1 MSQYETK
8 PYEPPVSGWAIGGL
22 SFAAVI
28 MIMVGTFQ
36 ALAGLAAI
44 LNDEYFVVGK
54 NYTYDLDVSA
64 WGWIHLLL
72 GIVVLLA
79 GFALFAGRVW
89 AAFVAIT
96 LATLSAIANFF
107 FIPYQPFWALLI
119 IALDVWVIWSLTRA
133 GVVRT

>member
-1 MSQYETK
+1 M
-8 PYEPPVSGWAIGGL
+8 AR
-22 SFAAVI
+22 
-28 MIMVGTFQ
+28 
-36 ALAGLAAI
+36 
-44 LNDEYFVVGK
+44 
-54 NYTYDLDVSA
+54 
-64 WGWIHLLL
+64 
-72 GIVVLLA
+72 